1 MYKNMKQINKVK
13 ATSALLIHSHDI
25 IFKKEMGK
33 IKASED
39 LFNNIYDTF
48 SNAQKNIFKYEVNNF
63 KQILIIMQKKIIR
76 GRNLSKVQR
85 EQLNETK
92 ANVNKLH
99 AYLTKKNK
107 AYANKKNL
115 HKPKLIKTPKDLLN
129 NVNNTLS
136 NIQKNHV
143 QNKKLQI

>member
-48 SNAQKNIFKYEVNNF
+48 SNAQKNTFKYEVNNF
-63 KQILIIMQKKIIR
+63 KQIILYDARKIIR
-76 GRNLSKVQR
+76 GRKLSKAQL

-99 AYLTKKNK
+99 AYLTKKK
-107 AYANKKNL
+107 
-115 HKPKLIKTPKDLLN
+115 
-129 NVNNTLS
+129 
-136 NIQKNHV
+136 
-143 QNKKLQI
+143 

>member
-1 MYKNMKQINKVK
+1 MI
-13 ATSALLIHSHDI
+13 LFL
-25 IFKKEMGK
+25 KKEMSK

-76 GRNLSKVQR
+76 GRKLSKAQR

-115 HKPKLIKTPKDLLN
+115 RKPKLIKTPKDLLN

>member
-48 SNAQKNIFKYEVNNF
+48 SNAQKNTFKYEVNNF
-63 KQILIIMQKKIIR
+63 KQIILYDARKIIR
-76 GRNLSKVQR
+76 GRKLSKAQR

-99 AYLTKKNK
+99 AYLTKKK
-107 AYANKKNL
+107 
-115 HKPKLIKTPKDLLN
+115 
-129 NVNNTLS
+129 
-136 NIQKNHV
+136 
-143 QNKKLQI
+143 

>member
-1 MYKNMKQINKVK
+1 MKQINKVK
-13 ATSALLIHSHDI
+13 ATSALPIHSHDI

-48 SNAQKNIFKYEVNNF
+48 SNAQKNTFKYEVNNF
-63 KQILIIMQKKIIR
+63 KQIFLYDARKIIR
-76 GRNLSKVQR
+76 GRKLSKAQR

-99 AYLTKKNK
+99 AYLTKKK
-107 AYANKKNL
+107 
-115 HKPKLIKTPKDLLN
+115 
-129 NVNNTLS
+129 
-136 NIQKNHV
+136 
-143 QNKKLQI
+143 

>member
-1 MYKNMKQINKVK
+1 MNKNMKQINKVK
-13 ATSALLIHSHDI
+13 ATSALPIHSHDI

-76 GRNLSKVQR
+76 GRNLSKAQR

-92 ANVNKLH
+92 ANVNKLN
-99 AYLTKKNK
+99 AYLTKKK
-107 AYANKKNL
+107 
-115 HKPKLIKTPKDLLN
+115 
-129 NVNNTLS
+129 
-136 NIQKNHV
+136 
-143 QNKKLQI
+143 

>member
-1 MYKNMKQINKVK
+1 MKQINKVK

-63 KQILIIMQKKIIR
+63 KQIILYDAKIIIR
-76 GRNLSKVQR
+76 GRKLSKAQR

-99 AYLTKKNK
+99 AYLTKKK
-107 AYANKKNL
+107 
-115 HKPKLIKTPKDLLN
+115 
-129 NVNNTLS
+129 
-136 NIQKNHV
+136 
-143 QNKKLQI
+143 

>member
-1 MYKNMKQINKVK
+1 MYQNMKQINKVK
-13 ATSALLIHSHDI
+13 ATSALPIHSHDI

-48 SNAQKNIFKYEVNNF
+48 SNAPKNTFKYEVNNF
-63 KQILIIMQKKIIR
+63 KQIILYDARKIIR
-76 GRNLSKVQR
+76 GRKLSKAQR

-99 AYLTKKNK
+99 AYLTKKK
-107 AYANKKNL
+107 
-115 HKPKLIKTPKDLLN
+115 
-129 NVNNTLS
+129 
-136 NIQKNHV
+136 
-143 QNKKLQI
+143 

>member
-1 MYKNMKQINKVK
+1 MI
-13 ATSALLIHSHDI
+13 LFL
-25 IFKKEMGK
+25 KKEMSK

-76 GRNLSKVQR
+76 GRKLSKAQR
-85 EQLNETK
+85 E
-92 ANVNKLH
+92 H

-115 HKPKLIKTPKDLLN
+115 RKPKLIKTPKDLLN

>member
-1 MYKNMKQINKVK
+1 MKQINKVK

-48 SNAQKNIFKYEVNNF
+48 SNAQKNTFKYEVNNF
-63 KQILIIMQKKIIR
+63 KQIILYDARKIIR
-76 GRNLSKVQR
+76 GRKLSKAQR

-99 AYLTKKNK
+99 AYLTKKK
-107 AYANKKNL
+107 
-115 HKPKLIKTPKDLLN
+115 
-129 NVNNTLS
+129 
-136 NIQKNHV
+136 
-143 QNKKLQI
+143 

>member
-1 MYKNMKQINKVK
+1 MKQINKVK
-13 ATSALLIHSHDI
+13 ATSALPIHSHDI

-48 SNAQKNIFKYEVNNF
+48 SNAQKNTFKYEVNNF
-63 KQILIIMQKKIIR
+63 KQIILYDARKIIR
-76 GRNLSKVQR
+76 GRKLSKAQR

-99 AYLTKKNK
+99 AYLTKKK
-107 AYANKKNL
+107 
-115 HKPKLIKTPKDLLN
+115 
-129 NVNNTLS
+129 
-136 NIQKNHV
+136 
-143 QNKKLQI
+143 

>member
-1 MYKNMKQINKVK
+1 MYQNMKQINKVK
-13 ATSALLIHSHDI
+13 ATSALPIHSHDI

-48 SNAQKNIFKYEVNNF
+48 SNAQKNTFKYEVNNF
-63 KQILIIMQKKIIR
+63 KQIILYDARKIIR
-76 GRNLSKVQR
+76 GRKLSKAQR

-99 AYLTKKNK
+99 AYLTKKK
-107 AYANKKNL
+107 
-115 HKPKLIKTPKDLLN
+115 
-129 NVNNTLS
+129 
-136 NIQKNHV
+136 
-143 QNKKLQI
+143 

>member
-1 MYKNMKQINKVK
+1 MKQINKVK

-48 SNAQKNIFKYEVNNF
+48 SNAQKNTFKYEVNNF
-63 KQILIIMQKKIIR
+63 KQIILYDAKIIIR
-76 GRNLSKVQR
+76 GRKLSKAQR

-99 AYLTKKNK
+99 AYLTKKK
-107 AYANKKNL
+107 
-115 HKPKLIKTPKDLLN
+115 
-129 NVNNTLS
+129 
-136 NIQKNHV
+136 
-143 QNKKLQI
+143 

>member
-13 ATSALLIHSHDI
+13 ATSALPIHSHDI

-48 SNAQKNIFKYEVNNF
+48 SNAQKNTFKYEVNNF
-63 KQILIIMQKKIIR
+63 KQIILYDARKIIR
-76 GRNLSKVQR
+76 GRKLSKAQR

-99 AYLTKKNK
+99 AYLTKKK
-107 AYANKKNL
+107 
-115 HKPKLIKTPKDLLN
+115 
-129 NVNNTLS
+129 
-136 NIQKNHV
+136 
-143 QNKKLQI
+143 